1 MRFWQS
7 LILGLIQGLAE
18 FLPVSSSGHLVLARE
33 IMGISGDYLLF
44 DMLLHVG
51 TVMAVIIVFFK
62 DIIAMFKPPFK
73 TIGYILL
80 ASIPAIIV
88 GLLFNSQ
95 IESFFAGAKYICFFF
110 LFTAVLMFVTEIIG
124 KRTKEPKPFTIKT
137 ALFMGV
143 MQGIAVFPGISRSGS
158 TIFGGTVAGTNREEV
173 AKFSFFMSIPVILGG
188 ALLQVIDLIRD
199 PASGA
204 AVPWY
209 CIAGGMVASFL
220 SGFFAIKLM
229 MHLIKKADYKW
240 FSLYLLVVSVL
251 SFVLFFLG
259 V

>member
-1 MRFWQS
+1 MKFWQS
-7 LILGLIQGLAE
+7 LVLGLIQGLAE

-33 IMGISGDYLLF
+33 IMGISGDYLLY

-62 DIIAMFKPPFK
+62 DLIALFKPPFK

-80 ASIPAIIV
+80 ASVPAVIV

-95 IESFFAGAKYICFFF
+95 IEAFFSSAKYICFFF
-110 LFTAVLMFVTEIIG
+110 LFTAVLMLVTEIIG
-124 KRTKEPKPFTIKT
+124 RRTKEPKPFTIKT

-158 TIFGGTVAGTNREEV
+158 TIFGGTIAGTEREEV

-188 ALLQVIDLIRD
+188 ALLQAIDLIKE
-199 PASGA
+199 PSA
-204 AVPWY
+204 AFATPWY
-209 CIAGGMVASFL
+209 CIVGGMAAAFL
-220 SGFFAIKLM
+220 SGLFAVKLM
-229 MHLIKKADYKW
+229 MKVIKKADYKW
-240 FSLYLLVVSVL
+240 FALYLLVVSVL
-251 SFVLFFLG
+251 SFVFFFLG